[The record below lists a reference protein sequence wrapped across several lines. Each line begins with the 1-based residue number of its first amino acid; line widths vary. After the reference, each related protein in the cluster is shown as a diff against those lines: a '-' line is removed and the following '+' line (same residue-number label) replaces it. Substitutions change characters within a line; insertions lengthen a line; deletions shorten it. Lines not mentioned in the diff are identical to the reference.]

1 MSQESNVMAK
11 ARRLAEEGKV
21 APIEGAT
28 TWLVEGDN
36 GTYMVTLVGE
46 GSSCMWLDEGRPL
59 EPGNRNP
66 RGYELCPARV
76 TCSHVRAAQY
86 RQGMDKASAVAD
98 PFEGLT

>member
-1 MSQESNVMAK
+1 MNHESNVMAK

-21 APIEGAT
+21 ALIEGAT
-28 TWLVEGDN
+28 VWLVEGDN

-46 GSSCMWLDEGRPL
+46 GSSCIWLDAG
-59 EPGNRNP
+59 GKNRNT

-86 RQGMDKASAVAD
+86 SQGMAKASAVAD
-98 PFEGLT
+98 PFEGIQ